1 MDHLIHVLM
10 TLLLALSAMASPA
23 VVAIHEPRAAAA
35 APNQKALNCGIFST
49 ADKHDFMDMQSYWA
63 VTKGEMCTTPAKTC
77 RRYAC
82 KNTSGIY
89 ICNDSTAE
97 LKLNCTVFHDFTNSI
112 GGKCCTKDYHD
123 SKGISGR
130 QWSDQDF
137 NVVVAYGNCNHGI
150 DSDKPAPGP
159 KNDPWGPNGLCEDD

>member
-1 MDHLIHVLM
+1 ML
-10 TLLLALSAMASPA
+10 
-23 VVAIHEPRAAAA
+23 
-35 APNQKALNCGIFST
+35 
-49 ADKHDFMDMQSYWA
+49 
-63 VTKGEMCTTPAKTC
+63 AKTPVASTYVSFSPSQLG
-77 RRYAC
+77 RQSADPFFLPQ
-82 KNTSGIY
+82 
-89 ICNDSTAE
+89 ICNDSAVE
-97 LKLNCTVFHDFTNSI
+97 LTRNCTVFHDFTNSI
-112 GGKCCTKDYHD
+112 GGKCCTKDYHK